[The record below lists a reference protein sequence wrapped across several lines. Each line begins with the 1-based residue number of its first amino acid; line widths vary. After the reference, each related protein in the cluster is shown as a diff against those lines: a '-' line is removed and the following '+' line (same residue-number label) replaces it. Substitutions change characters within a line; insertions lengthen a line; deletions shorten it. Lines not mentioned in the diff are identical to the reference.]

1 MKKELQ
7 DKLYE
12 KYPKTFY
19 DYEHEKPYLV
29 WGFECGDGWYNIIE
43 AVATVI
49 ENTDNDH
56 EVRAAQ
62 VKEKFGGLRFYTYG
76 YTPEVEGIIEWAER
90 VSYETCESCG
100 NKGEPRKGGWIK
112 TLCDECN
119 KPKDEQEE

>member
-19 DYEHEKPYLV
+19 DAENDKPTI

-43 AVATVI
+43 AVASVI
-49 ENTDNDH
+49 DNTDNDH
-56 EVRAAQ
+56 EVCAVQ
-62 VKEKFGGLRFYTYG
+62 VKEKFGGLRFYTNG
-76 YTPEVEGIIEWAER
+76 CTPEVGAIIRWAER
-90 VSYETCESCG
+90 VSFETCEYCG

-112 TLCDECN
+112 TLCDSCN
-119 KPKDEQEE
+119 QLRNDGKK